1 MSELRWKFAD
11 KARLALWGLVWLCLA
26 PSVWAAPAGEVTHL
40 SGPLFAVRADGG
52 QRVLSIRS
60 AVESGDVLVTETNT
74 YARIRFADAGEITLK
89 PGSRFKVE
97 NFHYDTARP
106 REDSAVFGLLKGGLR
121 AVTGAVGKRGNQD
134 SYQIKTQAATIGI
147 RGTQFLA
154 TVCPPDA
161 GCGDKAP
168 GGLYVNVLDGMVIV
182 SNPAG
187 HQSFTAGQF
196 GYVPSLAVPPVIL
209 PAQVPGI
216 PPYAPGRSFSDTV
229 PGGGRR
235 DAAPGAGEG
244 GDAIVGPFSCL
255 VP

>member
-1 MSELRWKFAD
+1 MSVLRCNFAN
-11 KARLALWGLVWLCLA
+11 KVRLALWGLAWLCLA
-26 PSVWAAPAGEVTHL
+26 PSLWAAPAGEVTHL

-89 PGSRFKVE
+89 PNSRFKVE
-97 NFHYDTARP
+97 NFHYDSAKP

-154 TVCPPDA
+154 TVCPA
-161 GCGDKAP
+161 EGGCGGTAP
-168 GGLYVNVLDGMVIV
+168 GGLYVQVLAGMVIV

-187 HQSFTAGQF
+187 HQLFTSGQF
-196 GYVPSLAVPPVIL
+196 GYVPSLTTPPIIL
-209 PAQVPGI
+209 PAPMPGL

-229 PGGGRR
+229 PGSGSG
-235 DAAPGAGEG
+235 APGGAESGVL
-244 GDAIVGPFSCL
+244 VGPFSC
-255 VP
+255 VMP